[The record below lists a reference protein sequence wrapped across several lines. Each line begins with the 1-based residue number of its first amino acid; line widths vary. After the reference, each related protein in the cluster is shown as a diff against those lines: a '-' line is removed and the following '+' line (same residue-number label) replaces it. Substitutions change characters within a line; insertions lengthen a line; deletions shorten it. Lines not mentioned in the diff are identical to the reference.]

1 MTDGSTA
8 AEGFDAAEAF
18 ALLGDSTRVTI
29 LEALAG
35 SAEDPLSFAALR
47 ERVGVED
54 SGRFNYHLGKL
65 VDTFVEKT
73 DEGYR
78 LTFAGSRVVGA
89 VYEGTYAEGDAIDP
103 VELDADCPDC
113 GGTLELSY
121 ADERVTIACG
131 ACNEPVGAFGFPPGA
146 IAGRE
151 PEELPRLLT
160 RHMETLLDRL
170 RAGFCTNCSG
180 PVTPEF
186 EAGDGTDDG
195 EDGSPDSSEGGAAGE
210 AGEDEPGEAG
220 DDGVAI
226 VFECDR
232 CHARADTSLSS
243 MLLTEPAVVA
253 FHYDHGIDVRDA
265 LPWALPWMRESTAE
279 QVAESPP
286 RYALAGSLDGE
297 TLRVVVDEELQVV
310 TAERTAG

>member
-1 MTDGSTA
+1 MAVPSTRPNPRGPHGQGMTDDSTT
-8 AEGFDAAEAF
+8 AEGFDAAQAF
-18 ALLGDSTRVTI
+18 ALLGDETRVAI

-35 SAEDPLSFAALR
+35 SAEDPPSFATLR

-65 VDTFVEKT
+65 VGTFVEKT

-89 VYEGTYAEGDAIDP
+89 VYEGTYAEGDAIEP

-113 GGTLELSY
+113 RGTLELSY
-121 ADERVTIACG
+121 TDERITIACG
-131 ACNEPVGAFGFPPGA
+131 ACETPVSAFGFPPGA
-146 IAGRE
+146 VAGRE

-160 RHMETLLDRL
+160 MHMETLLDRL

-180 PVTPEF
+180 PVSPEF
-186 EAGDGTDDG
+186 ETESDADEAHDD
-195 EDGSPDSSEGGAAGE
+195 DVP
-210 AGEDEPGEAG
+210 
-220 DDGVAI
+220 I

-232 CHARADTSLSS
+232 CHARADTSLAS

-253 FHYDHGIDVRDA
+253 FHYDHGVDVRDA
-265 LPWALPWMRESTAE
+265 LPWALAWLRESSAE

-286 RYALAGSLDGE
+286 RYAVTASLDGE
-297 TLRVVVDEELQVV
+297 TLRVVVDGALRVQS
-310 TAERTAG
+310 AERTG